1 MDWVRGT
8 YNIPVTYTY
17 ELRDTGRY
25 GFILPA
31 SQIIP
36 TAKETLDS
44 LVVMFQQAAKLGYG
58 TSANN
63 STQR

>member
-8 YNIPVTYTY
+8 YNIPVTFTY

-36 TAKETLDS
+36 TAEETLDS
-44 LVVMFQQAAKLGYG
+44 LVAMFTEAAKLGYG
-58 TSANN
+58 SSKATAI
-63 STQR
+63 